1 MTGRAAKRSSHSIR
15 TGDVA
20 PVGRAID
27 DQQINPEQVAEVD
40 EMVDLGRGDNSV
52 CCGSPAVIQD
62 SAEAARLGSGS
73 QTDSDR
79 MTLWS
84 G

>member
-40 EMVDLGRGDNSV
+40 VLVDLGRGGQLGVLRN
-52 CCGSPAVIQD
+52 AHLQI
-62 SAEAARLGSGS
+62 EA
-73 QTDSDR
+73 
-79 MTLWS
+79 
-84 G
+84 